1 MGDRRH
7 DLNVRV
13 VLLQAAADAGE
24 GAAGAQPGHEG
35 VHLGKI
41 AQDLEAGSLVV
52 GAGVGLVAVL
62 VGHVVAVWLFGDH
75 ALGLEYRVVGAAG
88 PLGVDNVGAERP
100 QQLLSLRRDDVRQH
114 AEEAIALNARHH
126 RQADAGVAA
135 GGLQD
140 RLVRRQL
147 AALFGGVDHVEG
159 DAVLEGA
166 GGVLPLQLGV
176 DVDAGLGAGA
186 PQPHEGCIADGVK
199 DSLGKHGYGAADGC
213 GEARNVRSRT
223 SQYTGL
229 GVGGHRTARGF
240 GVPLESDSRY
250 NALRL
255 LGSERTMIE
264 TTRPQ
269 PMTIGGREF
278 VWGGRTYVMG
288 IVNVTPDSF
297 SGDGVAYDVAAAV
310 DLAVGMSRDG
320 ADIID
325 VGGESTRPGFEPI
338 SIEEEIRRTVPV
350 IEKLVREVDIP
361 LSIDTCKAEV
371 ARAALAAGAHLVND
385 VHGFR
390 REPETAAA
398 AAEFGVPAVAMHNQR
413 EREFH
418 DVIGDVTA
426 GLVESLR
433 IAREQGLPD
442 ERVIVDPGFNFGWT
456 EEQAL
461 EMLRRLGELRA
472 LGRPLLVGTSR
483 KSTIGAVLGLPVEE
497 RLEGTAATVALAIAS
512 GADIV
517 RVHDV
522 KEMTR
527 VARMADAVVR
537 GWTKPEGTKA

>member
-1 MGDRRH
+1 
-7 DLNVRV
+7 
-13 VLLQAAADAGE
+13 
-24 GAAGAQPGHEG
+24 
-35 VHLGKI
+35 
-41 AQDLEAGSLVV
+41 
-52 GAGVGLVAVL
+52 
-62 VGHVVAVWLFGDH
+62 
-75 ALGLEYRVVGAAG
+75 
-88 PLGVDNVGAERP
+88 
-100 QQLLSLRRDDVRQH
+100 
-114 AEEAIALNARHH
+114 
-126 RQADAGVAA
+126 
-135 GGLQD
+135 
-140 RLVRRQL
+140 
-147 AALFGGVDHVEG
+147 
-159 DAVLEGA
+159 
-166 GGVLPLQLGV
+166 
-176 DVDAGLGAGA
+176 
-186 PQPHEGCIADGVK
+186 
-199 DSLGKHGYGAADGC
+199 
-213 GEARNVRSRT
+213 
-223 SQYTGL
+223 
-229 GVGGHRTARGF
+229 
-240 GVPLESDSRY
+240 
-250 NALRL
+250 
-255 LGSERTMIE
+255 
-264 TTRPQ
+264 
-269 PMTIGGREF
+269 
-278 VWGGRTYVMG
+278 MG

-310 DLAVGMSRDG
+310 DQAVGMSRDG

-338 SIEEEIRRTVPV
+338 SAEEEIRRTVPV

-361 LSIDTCKAEV
+361 LSIDTYKAEV

-385 VHGFR
+385 IHGFR

-433 IAREQGLPD
+433 IARERGLPD

-497 RLEGTAATVALAIAS
+497 RLEGTAATVALAIAN

-537 GWTKPEGTKA
+537 GWTKPEEAKA